1 MYGIKTMAPRS
12 RIKYKDNRLK
22 MIEIVAKM
30 LAARM
35 RYFQKQKKRSELPQM
50 ANTETGLNMARNRGQ
65 SAADVADAT
74 RAAFHLTASAHPTK
88 IKH

>member
-1 MYGIKTMAPRS
+1 MIKRSRVNTEVASSVQVVVFKCRFFFCEYNVYGIKTMAPRS

-35 RYFQKQKKRSELPQM
+35 RYFQK
-50 ANTETGLNMARNRGQ
+50 
-65 SAADVADAT
+65 
-74 RAAFHLTASAHPTK
+74 
-88 IKH
+88 